1 MSGTFSHLTRNHAR
15 LVHVFDDGTTVT
27 IDYRPVMLT
36 PRQLHRIQLLS
47 DTPFEDLS
55 TAEQVELMDRT
66 QEMLA
71 SMLIDWDAKDADG
84 NKIPPTL
91 DGLEDIPYDV
101 QGEILQWLRDD
112 QQAPKANG
120 SGSSPESSTL
130 PLASPDPAP
139 MTTSSRSARNGTT
152 PTRLRNGSA

>member
-15 LVHVFDDGTTVT
+15 LVHEFDDGATIT
-27 IDYRPVMLT
+27 IDYRPALLT

-47 DTPFEDLS
+47 DTPFADLS
-55 TAEQVELMDRT
+55 TPEQVELMDRT

-71 SMLIDWDAKDADG
+71 SMLIDWDAKDDAG
-84 NKIPPTL
+84 QKIPATL

-101 QGEILQWLRDD
+101 QAAILQWIRDD

-130 PLASPDPAP
+130 PLALPDPAP
-139 MTTSSRSARNGTT
+139 TMISSRNARNGTT
-152 PTRLRNGSA
+152 PVRLRNGSA

>member
-15 LVHVFDDGTTVT
+15 LVHTFDDGETIT
-27 IDYRPVMLT
+27 IDYRPAMLT

-71 SMLIDWDAKDADG
+71 SMLIDWDAKDDNG
-84 NKIPPTL
+84 QKIPATL

-101 QGEILQWLRDD
+101 QAAILQWLRDD

-120 SGSSPESSTL
+120 REKSPESSTR

-139 MTTSSRSARNGTT
+139 MTTSSRNARNGTT
-152 PTRLRNGSA
+152 PTRSRNGSA